1 MKKKGIAGSVAGAG
15 GILYLLLSRRR
26 GRGRPPQT
34 GGLGAPPHIPLWVLF
49 FPALLAFAVLGAL
62 IYLMFVNPHMGTQ
75 DKATP
80 YRAIVP
86 LMPAQIVP
94 AEVVAVPVPLV
105 EIPPPGPNPLPDTRE
120 TRRIGQVYYSYYCL
134 FCHGQDGRGNGPVGQ
149 SYVPTPA
156 NLTSPSVRNLSD
168 EALYRAMLVGVGH
181 SPVLPYVV
189 MPEAPW
195 YIVIYVRHLPEQSKQ
210 S

>member
-1 MKKKGIAGSVAGAG
+1 MKKKGIAALFAGASG
-15 GILYLLLSRRR
+15 LLYLLLSHRRDR
-26 GRGRPPQT
+26 EQPPRT
-34 GGLGAPPHIPLWVLF
+34 GGLGAPPNIPWWVLL
-49 FPALLAFAVLGAL
+49 FPALVGFAVFGGL

-75 DKATP
+75 DKATG
-80 YRAIVP
+80 YRAIIP
-86 LMPAQIVP
+86 LLPARIVP
-94 AEVVAVPVPLV
+94 AQVVAVPVPSV
-105 EIPPPGPNPLPDTRE
+105 EIPPPGPNPLPDTQE
-120 TRRIGQVYYSYYCL
+120 ARRIGQVYYGYYCL
-134 FCHGQDGRGNGPVGQ
+134 FCHGKDGRGDGPVGQ

-156 NLTSPSVRNLSD
+156 NLTLPAVQNLSD
-168 EALYRAMLVGVGH
+168 AALYRAMLVGVGH